1 MDPAHRRRDHR
12 RGDRRLVGRHPH
24 EVGAV
29 HRPLMGIEKL
39 LGDVQ
44 NLVVQLTAIANVLFP
59 FAHPNLVVKALL
71 NDSIGLLL
79 KVWFGL
85 ILHTTDFETGRE
97 FTANSTIQVFEPKV
111 QLVAN
116 AALTLVAIWASY
128 RVMWGHG
135 LRSQFTAPLA
145 GLLFTLPETHHL
157 AKQWSSLFMTNLLM
171 QPIQLFVLAIG
182 FALERGGYSSVH
194 HLFALAALLVVF
206 KVPGAMGSSEKVA
219 HKLESALK
227 QGFHAVEHAVARA

>member
-71 NDSIGLLL
+71 HDSVGLVLQ
-79 KVWFGL
+79 VWFGL

-116 AALTLVAIWASY
+116 AALTIVAIWASY
-128 RVMWGHG
+128 RIMWGHG
-135 LRSQFTAPLA
+135 LRSQFTARI
-145 GLLFTLPETHHL
+145 LLPR
-157 AKQWSSLFMTNLLM
+157 LL
-171 QPIQLFVLAIG
+171 LSVVLIN
-182 FALERGGYSSVH
+182 FALPMVQAVGQASN
-194 HLFALAALLVVF
+194 AACDAIVSF
-206 KVPGAMGSSEKVA
+206 GTVPNWSNWLHNLTLDPSAGVLQKVA
-219 HKLESALK
+219 TCGLI
-227 QGFHAVEHAVARA
+227 

>member
-71 NDSIGLLL
+71 DASVGLLL

-97 FTANSTIQVFEPKV
+97 FTANSTIQVFESKV

-116 AALTLVAIWASY
+116 AALTLVVIWASY

-135 LRSQFTAPLA
+135 LRSQFTARI
-145 GLLFTLPETHHL
+145 LLPRLMMSAVLMNFALPFFFSSRRRHTRL
-157 AKQWSSLFMTNLLM
+157 QGDWSSD
-171 QPIQLFVLAIG
+171 VC
-182 FALERGGYSSVH
+182 SSD
-194 HLFALAALLVVF
+194 
-206 KVPGAMGSSEKVA
+206 
-219 HKLESALK
+219 
-227 QGFHAVEHAVARA
+227 